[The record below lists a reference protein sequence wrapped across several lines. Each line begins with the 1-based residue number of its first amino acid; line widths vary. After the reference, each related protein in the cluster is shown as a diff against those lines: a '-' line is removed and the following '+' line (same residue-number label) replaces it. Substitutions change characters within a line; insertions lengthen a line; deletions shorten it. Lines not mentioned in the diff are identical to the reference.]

1 MMGLEK
7 AKMSERVPSFEKRAL
22 EHVDPWL
29 PARPPC
35 MPLAPK
41 SLERPSGLHPQTACT
56 IAETHLQAKGRK
68 QCGRHLSVTQNS
80 LAHWSLDVL
89 NFKSNNMA
97 K

>member
-1 MMGLEK
+1 MNVEAMH
-7 AKMSERVPSFEKRAL
+7 ACTQCP
-22 EHVDPWL
+22 DI
-29 PARPPC
+29 PP
-35 MPLAPK
+35 APK
-41 SLERPSGLHPQTACT
+41 TEKTCT

-97 K
+97 KQEGLQSQIDWDLQTGLDTDSL